1 MKKYLSV
8 FAAVGLAMLILV
20 VSLFKSAEVKYA
32 SALGIKSSL
41 KNRAEGIDI
50 VYELPY
56 PGNVSPNSALWPL
69 KAARDQ
75 MKLSFQSE
83 GFSRSHYLLH
93 LANKRLAAASHLW
106 DLGDYDEALP
116 VFSKSQI
123 YLMNA
128 EETLESEENTDEVLL
143 LFRDMNEASLK
154 HRQIL
159 EQVLAEAS
167 DEVRPRVTEIMN
179 HCKLV
184 YDKSA
189 ARLHSAGRVIPENP
203 FEN

>member
-32 SALGIKSSL
+32 SALGIKSTL
-41 KNRAEGIDI
+41 KNRAEGIDV
-50 VYELPY
+50 VYGLPY
-56 PGNVSPNSALWPL
+56 PGKIAPNSPLWPL

-75 MKLSFQSE
+75 VTLSLQSE
-83 GFSRSHYLLH
+83 GHSRSEYLLL

-128 EETLESEENTDEVLL
+128 AETLEFEESSDEVLL
-143 LFRDMNEASLK
+143 LYKNMNEASLK

-159 EQVLAEAS
+159 EQVLAESS
-167 DEVRPRVTEIMN
+167 DEIRPRVTEIMN

-189 ARLHSAGRVIPENP
+189 ARLHASGRLIPENP